1 MKNKNN
7 LKVPPQSL
15 MFEGESNK
23 ISYIKIFQKKY
34 STIHKIIYGCNA
46 LWTRIFFFFNA
57 GRGQLGIT
65 YKMVI
70 IGRIELWNL

>member
-1 MKNKNN
+1 
-7 LKVPPQSL
+7 
-15 MFEGESNK
+15 MFFGPE
-23 ISYIKIFQKKY
+23 
-34 STIHKIIYGCNA
+34 
-46 LWTRIFFFFNA
+46 FFFNA

>member
-1 MKNKNN
+1 M
-7 LKVPPQSL
+7 LFGP
-15 MFEGESNK
+15 E
-23 ISYIKIFQKKY
+23 
-34 STIHKIIYGCNA
+34 
-46 LWTRIFFFFNA
+46 FFFFNA